1 MNLGELTTLKL
12 ISHLNWLAQVI
23 LEPEPEAV
31 EDAAMVFSG
40 PQFFTALITGVVL
53 AFAFQMLL
61 TNLGVA
67 TGISLLGG
75 SSSSSNHHHDHHHDH
90 SHNPLKSAGK
100 TIRKIGLALGLGT
113 LISVT
118 ISLFFACL
126 FAVKLSLF
134 VSPGSGAIVGL
145 VIWGAYFSLLV
156 WVSSTTVGSLVGS
169 VVNSATSGFQALF
182 GTAVAA
188 LGSRAA
194 SQQVV
199 ATAEATA
206 AAVRR
211 ELTEGFDPVYL
222 REKVEDYFDGLRPPQ
237 LDLKNIRSD
246 FEDILRDPQL
256 QTALASGDLSHVNR
270 QTFVD
275 LVSSRT
281 DLSQQEVDRIARQ
294 LEAAWHKASSQL
306 PSGDNFSKF
315 VDFLK
320 SAPRKSLLG
329 NNLSD
334 KLDALLEEMRKRR
347 HAQNPSPVSQG
358 LTMGFN
364 SLAGLVMGRTDLS
377 DLDTEKIMGQLQQL
391 KDYLGEQP
399 DKVKAQLS
407 GTRQPYNPLRAD
419 IENYLLNAH
428 LWQLKSINLHQEFRD
443 LLYDTE
449 ADPGQVAEQLEQ
461 INRTDFADWLQQK
474 GLLSQHEIDHI
485 SHTLNGIRLEVLN
498 TAIAAKERE
507 EAISLL
513 AEVEQYLLTT
523 PREELTPEKIQLNFR
538 PILKDPDADFEH
550 LSNRLAQLDRLT
562 FERILLHRPE
572 LTPVEVAAIT
582 TELEITRDQ
591 VLQEARELDNA
602 AQAKAEKQWLKLQS
616 HLRDTGK
623 SELNPQAIERE
634 LKLLLDDPQA
644 GMSALRARASRFDRD
659 TLVKLLGQ
667 RNDLSEEQVNR
678 ILDRVERNWTRIT
691 YKPKQLTAKAQQQ
704 YEQAKS
710 AIADYLY
717 RTGKPELNP
726 DGIQRDLAQLLE
738 DPTVGS
744 RAIRRRLA
752 EMDRDTLVQLL
763 AQRDDLS
770 EDQVNQVI
778 DEVQNTLQTI
788 AKSPRRLARRTQQK
802 VQDFQSAFT
811 DYLRSTDK
819 SELNPDGIQR
829 DLKLLLNDPRLG
841 MESLQDRLS
850 QFDRS
855 TFVALLSQ
863 RDDISEQ
870 EANRIVDNIFSVR
883 DRFLDQLQAIQTQ
896 VQLVLDRI
904 FARIRAYLNS
914 LDRPELNYE
923 GIRNDFRTLFD
934 DPQAGFEALR
944 ERLSQFDRDTLVAL
958 MSSRKDISEA
968 DANRIIDQ
976 VEMTRNRVLQK
987 AERLQKEAEM
997 RLEQVKHQT
1006 QKQLEET
1013 QKAAAAAAWWLFV
1026 TALVSGLAA
1035 AGAGALGV
1043 TT

>member
-12 ISHLNWLAQVI
+12 MSHLSWLAQVI
-23 LEPEPEAV
+23 VEPQPEAV
-31 EDAAMVFSG
+31 EDAAAVFSG
-40 PQFFTALITGVVL
+40 PQFFTALITGIVL

-67 TGISLLGG
+67 TGISVLAR
-75 SSSSSNHHHDHHHDH
+75 SSSSNHHHDHDH
-90 SHNPLKSAGK
+90 SNSHSKSPGK
-100 TIRKIGLALGLGT
+100 TIKKIGLALGLGT

-134 VSPGSGAIVGL
+134 VSASSGAIVGL

-156 WVSSTTVGSLVGS
+156 WVSSTTAGTLIGS

-188 LGSRAA
+188 FGSKAA

-206 AAVRR
+206 AAFRR
-211 ELTEGFDPVYL
+211 ELTDGLDPVYL
-222 REKVEDYFDGLRPPQ
+222 REKVEDYFDALRPPQ

-256 QTALASGDLSHVNR
+256 QQALASGDLPNVNR

-281 DLSQQEVDRIARQ
+281 DLSEQEVDRIARQ
-294 LEAAWHKASSQL
+294 LETAWHKTSSQL
-306 PSGDNFSKF
+306 PTQNNFSKF
-315 VDFLK
+315 VDYLK

-329 NNLSD
+329 EDFSD
-334 KLDALLEEMRKRR
+334 KLDSVIEEMRKRR
-347 HAQNPSPVSQG
+347 HAQNTSPLSQG

-364 SLAGLVMGRTDLS
+364 SLTGLVMGRTDLS
-377 DLDTEKIMGQLQQL
+377 DLDAEKIMGQLQQL
-391 KDYLGEQP
+391 KEYLGDQQG
-399 DKVKAQLS
+399 KVQAQLS
-407 GTRQPYNPLRAD
+407 GSRPTYNPLRAD
-419 IENYLLNAH
+419 IENYLHNAH
-428 LWQLKSINLHQEFRD
+428 LWQLKSTNLHQEFRD

-449 ADPGQVAEQLEQ
+449 ADAGQVVEQLEQ

-474 GLLSQHEIDHI
+474 GLLSQHEIEHI

-498 TAIAAKERE
+498 TAVAAKERE
-507 EAISLL
+507 EAIELL
-513 AEVEQYLLTT
+513 TEVERYLLST
-523 PREELTPEKIQLNFR
+523 PKEELTPEKINLNFR
-538 PILKDPDADFEH
+538 PILKDPDTDYEH
-550 LSNRLAQLDRLT
+550 LSNRLNQLDRLT

-582 TELEITRDQ
+582 TELEIARDQ
-591 VLQEARELDNA
+591 VLKEAHEIDAA

-616 HLRDTGK
+616 HLRDTGR
-623 SELNPQAIERE
+623 SELNPQAIEQE

-644 GMSALRARASRFDRD
+644 GMSALRARVSQFDRD
-659 TLVKLLGQ
+659 TLVQLLGQ
-667 RNDLSEEQVNR
+667 RNDLSQEQVDKV
-678 ILDRVERNWTRIT
+678 LDRVERNWTRIR
-691 YKPKQLTAKAQQQ
+691 YKPQQLSAQAQQQ

-710 AIADYLY
+710 AISDYLY

-726 DGIQRDLAQLLE
+726 DGIQRDLTQLLE
-738 DPTVGS
+738 DPAVGS
-744 RAIRRRLA
+744 RSIKRRLA

-770 EDQVNQVI
+770 EQQVNQVI
-778 DEVQNTLQTI
+778 DEVQNTLKTI

-802 VQDFQSAFT
+802 AQDFQGAVT

-819 SELNPDGIQR
+819 AELNPDGIKR
-829 DLKLLLNDPRLG
+829 DLKLLLDDPRLG
-841 MESLQDRLS
+841 MESVGDRLS

-855 TFVALLSQ
+855 TLVALLSQ

-870 EANRIVDNIFSVR
+870 EANRIVDNILSVR
-883 DRFLDQLQAIQTQ
+883 DRFLEQLHTINTQ

-904 FARIRAYLNS
+904 FGKIRAYLNS
-914 LDRPELNYE
+914 LERPELNYE
-923 GIRNDFRTLFD
+923 GVRDDFRTLFD
-934 DPQAGFEALR
+934 DPQAGFDALR
-944 ERLSQFDRDTLVAL
+944 ERLSQFDRNTLVAL

-976 VEMTRNRVLQK
+976 VELTRNRVLQK
-987 AERLQKEAEM
+987 AERFQKEAEL

-1006 QKQLEET
+1006 QKQVEET
-1013 QKAAAAAAWWLFV
+1013 QKAAAAAAWWLFL
-1026 TALVSGLAA
+1026 TALISALAS

-1043 TT
+1043 TA

>member
-1 MNLGELTTLKL
+1 MNLGELTTFKL
-12 ISHLNWLAQVI
+12 TSHLSWLAQVI
-23 LEPEPEAV
+23 VEPQPEAV

-40 PQFFTALITGVVL
+40 PQFFTALVTGIVL

-67 TGISLLGG
+67 TGISLLA
-75 SSSSSNHHHDHHHDH
+75 SSSSSNNHHNDH
-90 SHNPLKSAGK
+90 SNSHSESPGK
-100 TIRKIGLALGLGT
+100 TIKKIGLALGLGT

-126 FAVKLSLF
+126 FAIKLSLF
-134 VSPGSGAIVGL
+134 VSASSGAIVGL

-156 WVSSTTVGSLVGS
+156 WVSSTTAGTLIGS

-182 GTAVAA
+182 GTAIAA
-188 LGSRAA
+188 FGSKAA

-206 AAVRR
+206 AAFRR
-211 ELTEGFDPVYL
+211 ELTDGLDPVYL
-222 REKVEDYFDGLRPPQ
+222 REKIEDYFDALRPPQ

-246 FEDILRDPQL
+246 FEDLLRDPQL
-256 QTALASGDLSHVNR
+256 QQALASGDLPNVNR

-281 DLSQQEVDRIARQ
+281 DLSEQEVDRIARQ
-294 LEAAWHKASSQL
+294 LETAWHKTSSQL
-306 PSGDNFSKF
+306 PSQNNFSKF
-315 VDFLK
+315 VDYLK

-329 NNLSD
+329 EDFSE
-334 KLDALLEEMRKRR
+334 KLDSVIEEMRKRR
-347 HAQNPSPVSQG
+347 HSQSTNPLTQG

-364 SLAGLVMGRTDLS
+364 SLAGLIMGRTDLS
-377 DLDTEKIMGQLQQL
+377 DLDAEKIMGQLQQL
-391 KDYLGEQP
+391 KEYLGDQQG
-399 DKVKAQLS
+399 KVQAQLS
-407 GTRQPYNPLRAD
+407 GNRSTYNPLRAD
-419 IENYLLNAH
+419 IENYLHNAH
-428 LWQLKSINLHQEFRD
+428 LWQLKSTNLHQEFRD

-449 ADPGQVAEQLEQ
+449 ADAGQVVEQLEQ

-474 GLLSQHEIDHI
+474 GLLSQHEIEHI

-498 TAIAAKERE
+498 TAVAAKERE
-507 EAISLL
+507 EAIELL
-513 AEVEQYLLTT
+513 TEVERYLLST
-523 PREELTPEKIQLNFR
+523 PKEELTPEKINLNFR
-538 PILKDPDADFEH
+538 PILKDPDADYQH
-550 LSNRLAQLDRLT
+550 LSNRLNQLDRLT

-582 TELEITRDQ
+582 TELEIARDQ
-591 VLQEARELDNA
+591 VLKEAHELDAA
-602 AQAKAEKQWLKLQS
+602 AQAKAEKQWLKFQS
-616 HLRDTGK
+616 HLRDTGR
-623 SELNPQAIERE
+623 SELNPQAIEQE

-644 GMSALRARASRFDRD
+644 GISALRARVSQFDRD
-659 TLVKLLGQ
+659 TLVQLLGQ
-667 RNDLSEEQVNR
+667 RNDLSQEQVDKV
-678 ILDRVERNWTRIT
+678 LDRVERNWTRIR
-691 YKPKQLTAKAQQQ
+691 YKQQQFSAQAQQQ

-710 AIADYLY
+710 AISDYLY

-726 DGIQRDLAQLLE
+726 VGIQRDLSQLVE
-738 DPTVGS
+738 DPAVGS
-744 RAIRRRLA
+744 RAIKRRLA

-770 EDQVNQVI
+770 EQQVNQVI
-778 DEVQNTLQTI
+778 DEVQNTLKTI

-802 VQDFQSAFT
+802 AQDFQGAVT

-819 SELNPDGIQR
+819 AELNPDGIKR
-829 DLKLLLNDPRLG
+829 DLKLLLDDPRLG
-841 MESLQDRLS
+841 MESVGDRLS

-855 TFVALLSQ
+855 TLVALLSQ

-870 EANRIVDNIFSVR
+870 EANRIVDNILSVR
-883 DRFLDQLQAIQTQ
+883 DRFLEQLHTINTQ

-904 FARIRAYLNS
+904 FGKIRAYLNS
-914 LDRPELNYE
+914 LERPELNYE
-923 GIRNDFRTLFD
+923 GVRDDFRTLFD
-934 DPQAGFEALR
+934 DPQAGFDALR
-944 ERLSQFDRDTLVAL
+944 ERLSQFDRNTLVAL

-976 VEMTRNRVLQK
+976 VELTRSRVLQK
-987 AERLQKEAEM
+987 AERFQKEAEL

-1006 QKQLEET
+1006 QKQVEET
-1013 QKAAAAAAWWLFV
+1013 QKAAAAAAWWLFL
-1026 TALVSGLAA
+1026 TALISALAS

-1043 TT
+1043 TV

>member
-12 ISHLNWLAQVI
+12 ISHLSWLAQVI
-23 LEPEPEAV
+23 VEPQPEAV

-40 PQFFTALITGVVL
+40 PQFFTALITGIVL

-67 TGISLLGG
+67 TGISVLA
-75 SSSSSNHHHDHHHDH
+75 SSSSSNHHHHHDH
-90 SHNPLKSAGK
+90 SNSHSESPGK
-100 TIRKIGLALGLGT
+100 TIKKIGLALGLGT

-134 VSPGSGAIVGL
+134 VSAVSGAIVGL

-156 WVSSTTVGSLVGS
+156 WVSSTTAGTLIGS

-188 LGSRAA
+188 LGSKAA

-211 ELTEGFDPVYL
+211 ELTDGLDPVDL
-222 REKVEDYFDGLRPPQ
+222 REKVEDYFDALRPPQ

-246 FEDILRDPQL
+246 FEDLLRDPQL
-256 QTALASGDLSHVNR
+256 QDALASGDLPNVNR

-281 DLSQQEVDRIARQ
+281 DLSQQEIDRIARQ
-294 LEAAWHKASSQL
+294 LETAWHKTSSQL
-306 PSGDNFSKF
+306 PTQNNFSKF
-315 VDFLK
+315 VDYLK

-329 NNLSD
+329 EDFSG
-334 KLDALLEEMRKRR
+334 KLDAVIEEMRKRR
-347 HAQNPSPVSQG
+347 HSQNTNPLTQG

-364 SLAGLVMGRTDLS
+364 SLTGLVMGRTDLS
-377 DLDTEKIMGQLQQL
+377 DLDAEKIMGQLQQL
-391 KDYLGEQP
+391 KEYLSDQP
-399 DKVKAQLS
+399 GKVKAQLS
-407 GTRQPYNPLRAD
+407 GSRPTYNPLRAD
-419 IENYLLNAH
+419 IENYLSNAH
-428 LWQLKSINLHQEFRD
+428 LWQLKSTNLHREFRD

-449 ADPGQVAEQLEQ
+449 ADAGQVVEQLEQ
-461 INRTDFADWLQQK
+461 INRTDFVDYLEEK
-474 GLLSQHEIDHI
+474 GLLSQDEIEHI

-498 TAIAAKERE
+498 TAVAAKERE
-507 EAISLL
+507 EAIELL
-513 AEVEQYLLTT
+513 TEVERYLLST
-523 PREELTPEKIQLNFR
+523 PKEELTPEKINLNFR
-538 PILKDPDADFEH
+538 PILKDPDTDYEH
-550 LSNRLAQLDRLT
+550 LNNRLAQLDRLT

-572 LTPVEVAAIT
+572 LTPVEVAAIAN
-582 TELEITRDQ
+582 ELEIARDQ
-591 VLQEARELDNA
+591 VLKEAHEVDAA
-602 AQAKAEKQWLKLQS
+602 AQAKAEKQWLKFQS
-616 HLRDTGK
+616 HLRDTGR

-659 TLVKLLGQ
+659 TLVQLLGQ
-667 RNDLSEEQVNR
+667 RNDLSQEQVDK
-678 ILDRVERNWTRIT
+678 ILGRVERNWTRIT
-691 YKPKQLTAKAQQQ
+691 YKPQQLTAQAQQQ

-710 AIADYLY
+710 AISDYLY
-717 RTGKPELNP
+717 STGKPELNP
-726 DGIQRDLAQLLE
+726 DGIQRDLSQLLE
-738 DPTVGS
+738 DPAVGS
-744 RAIRRRLA
+744 RSIKRRLS

-770 EDQVNQVI
+770 EQQVNQVI
-778 DEVQNTLQTI
+778 DEVQNTLKTI

-802 VQDFQSAFT
+802 VQDFQGAMT
-811 DYLRSTDK
+811 DYLKSTDK
-819 SELNPDGIQR
+819 AELNPDGIQR
-829 DLKLLLNDPRLG
+829 DLKLLLDDPRLG

-855 TFVALLSQ
+855 TLVALLSQ
-863 RDDISEQ
+863 RDDISEH
-870 EANRIVDNIFSVR
+870 EANQIVDSILSVR
-883 DRFLDQLQAIQTQ
+883 DRFFEQLHTINTQ

-904 FARIRAYLNS
+904 FAKIRAYLNS
-914 LDRPELNYE
+914 LERPELNYE
-923 GIRNDFRTLFD
+923 GVRDDFRTLFD
-934 DPQAGFEALR
+934 DPQAGFDALR
-944 ERLSQFDRDTLVAL
+944 ERLSQFDRNTLVAL
-958 MSSRKDISEA
+958 MSSRQDISEA

-976 VEMTRNRVLQK
+976 VELTRSRVLQK
-987 AERLQKEAEM
+987 AERFQKEAEL

-1006 QKQLEET
+1006 QKQVEET

-1026 TALVSGLAA
+1026 TALISALAS

-1043 TT
+1043 TA

>member
-1 MNLGELTTLKL
+1 M
-12 ISHLNWLAQVI
+12 SHLSWLAQVI
-23 LEPEPEAV
+23 VEPQPEAV
-31 EDAAMVFSG
+31 EDAAAVFSG
-40 PQFFTALITGVVL
+40 PQFFTALITGIVL

-67 TGISLLGG
+67 TGISVLAR
-75 SSSSSNHHHDHHHDH
+75 SSSSNHHHDHDH
-90 SHNPLKSAGK
+90 SNSHSKSPGK
-100 TIRKIGLALGLGT
+100 TIKKIGLALGLGT

-134 VSPGSGAIVGL
+134 VSASSGAIVGL

-156 WVSSTTVGSLVGS
+156 WVSSTTAGTLIGS

-188 LGSRAA
+188 FGSKAA

-206 AAVRR
+206 AAFRR
-211 ELTEGFDPVYL
+211 ELTDGLDPVYL
-222 REKVEDYFDGLRPPQ
+222 REKVEDYFDALRPPQ

-256 QTALASGDLSHVNR
+256 QQALASGDLPNVNR

-281 DLSQQEVDRIARQ
+281 DLSEQEVDRIARQ
-294 LEAAWHKASSQL
+294 LETAWHKTSSQL
-306 PSGDNFSKF
+306 PTQNNFSKF
-315 VDFLK
+315 VDYLK

-329 NNLSD
+329 EDFSD
-334 KLDALLEEMRKRR
+334 KLDSVIEEMRKRR
-347 HAQNPSPVSQG
+347 HAQNTSPLSQG

-364 SLAGLVMGRTDLS
+364 SLTGLVMGRTDLS
-377 DLDTEKIMGQLQQL
+377 DLDAEKIMGQLQQL
-391 KDYLGEQP
+391 KEYLGDQQG
-399 DKVKAQLS
+399 KVQAQLS
-407 GTRQPYNPLRAD
+407 GSRPTYNPLRAD
-419 IENYLLNAH
+419 IENYLHNAH
-428 LWQLKSINLHQEFRD
+428 LWQLKSTNLHQEFRD

-449 ADPGQVAEQLEQ
+449 ADAGQVVEQLEQ

-474 GLLSQHEIDHI
+474 GLLSQHEIEHI

-498 TAIAAKERE
+498 TAVAAKERE
-507 EAISLL
+507 EAIELL
-513 AEVEQYLLTT
+513 TEVERYLLST
-523 PREELTPEKIQLNFR
+523 PKEELTPEKINLNFR
-538 PILKDPDADFEH
+538 PILKDPDTDYEH
-550 LSNRLAQLDRLT
+550 LSNRLNQLDRLT

-582 TELEITRDQ
+582 TELEIARDQ
-591 VLQEARELDNA
+591 VLKEAHEIDAA

-616 HLRDTGK
+616 HLRDTGR
-623 SELNPQAIERE
+623 SELNPQAIEQE

-644 GMSALRARASRFDRD
+644 GMSALRARVSQFDRD
-659 TLVKLLGQ
+659 TLVQLLGQ
-667 RNDLSEEQVNR
+667 RNDLSQEQVDKV
-678 ILDRVERNWTRIT
+678 LDRVERNWTRIR
-691 YKPKQLTAKAQQQ
+691 YKPQQLSAQAQQQ

-710 AIADYLY
+710 AISDYLY

-726 DGIQRDLAQLLE
+726 DGIQRDLTQLLE
-738 DPTVGS
+738 DPAVGS
-744 RAIRRRLA
+744 RSIKRRLA

-770 EDQVNQVI
+770 EQQVNQVI
-778 DEVQNTLQTI
+778 DEVQNTLKTI

-802 VQDFQSAFT
+802 AQDFQGAVT

-819 SELNPDGIQR
+819 AELNPDGIKR
-829 DLKLLLNDPRLG
+829 DLKLLLDDPRLG
-841 MESLQDRLS
+841 MESVGDRLS

-855 TFVALLSQ
+855 TLVALLSQ

-870 EANRIVDNIFSVR
+870 EANRIVDNILSVR
-883 DRFLDQLQAIQTQ
+883 DRFLEQLHTINTQ

-904 FARIRAYLNS
+904 FGKIRAYLNS
-914 LDRPELNYE
+914 LERPELNYE
-923 GIRNDFRTLFD
+923 GVRDDFRTLFD
-934 DPQAGFEALR
+934 DPQAGFDALR
-944 ERLSQFDRDTLVAL
+944 ERLSQFDRNTLVAL

-976 VEMTRNRVLQK
+976 VELTRNRVLQK
-987 AERLQKEAEM
+987 AERFQKEAEL

-1006 QKQLEET
+1006 QKQVEET
-1013 QKAAAAAAWWLFV
+1013 QKAAAAAAWWLFL
-1026 TALVSGLAA
+1026 TALISALAS

-1043 TT
+1043 TA

>member
-1 MNLGELTTLKL
+1 M
-12 ISHLNWLAQVI
+12 SHLSWLAQVI
-23 LEPEPEAV
+23 VEPQPEAV
-31 EDAAMVFSG
+31 EDAAAVFSG
-40 PQFFTALITGVVL
+40 PQFFTALIAGIVL

-67 TGISLLGG
+67 TGISVLA
-75 SSSSSNHHHDHHHDH
+75 SSSSSNHHHDHDH
-90 SHNPLKSAGK
+90 SNSHSKSPGK
-100 TIRKIGLALGLGT
+100 TIKKIGLALGLGT

-126 FAVKLSLF
+126 FAVKLSLII
-134 VSPGSGAIVGL
+134 SAASGAIVGL

-156 WVSSTTVGSLVGS
+156 WVSSTTAGTLIGS

-188 LGSRAA
+188 FGSKAA

-211 ELTEGFDPVYL
+211 ELTDGLDPVYL
-222 REKVEDYFDGLRPPQ
+222 REKVEDYFDALRPPQ

-246 FEDILRDPQL
+246 FEDLLRDPQL
-256 QTALASGDLSHVNR
+256 QEALASGDLPNVNR

-281 DLSQQEVDRIARQ
+281 DLSEQEVDRIARQ
-294 LEAAWHKASSQL
+294 LETAWHKTSSQL
-306 PSGDNFSKF
+306 PSQNNFSKF
-315 VDFLK
+315 VDYLK

-329 NNLSD
+329 EDFSD
-334 KLDALLEEMRKRR
+334 KLDSVIEEMRKRR
-347 HAQNPSPVSQG
+347 RAQSTNPLTHG
-358 LTMGFN
+358 LTMGFH
-364 SLAGLVMGRTDLS
+364 SLTGMVMGRTDLS
-377 DLDTEKIMGQLQQL
+377 DIDAEKIIGQLQQL
-391 KDYLGEQP
+391 KEYVSDQP
-399 DKVKAQLS
+399 GKVKAQLVGS
-407 GTRQPYNPLRAD
+407 RPTYNPLRAD
-419 IENYLLNAH
+419 IENYLSNAH
-428 LWQLKSINLHQEFRD
+428 VWQLKSTNLHREFRD

-461 INRTDFADWLQQK
+461 INRTDFVDYLEEK
-474 GLLSQHEIDHI
+474 GLLTQDEIEHI

-498 TAIAAKERE
+498 TAVAAKERE
-507 EAISLL
+507 EAIALL
-513 AEVEQYLLTT
+513 AEVERYLLST
-523 PREELTPEKIQLNFR
+523 PKEELTPEKINLNFR
-538 PILKDPDADFEH
+538 PILKDPDTDYEH
-550 LSNRLAQLDRLT
+550 LNNRLAQLDRLT

-572 LTPVEVAAIT
+572 LTPVEVAAIAN
-582 TELEITRDQ
+582 ELEIARDQ
-591 VLQEARELDNA
+591 VLKEAHEVDAA
-602 AQAKAEKQWLKLQS
+602 AQAKAEKQWLKFQS
-616 HLRDTGK
+616 HLRDTGR

-659 TLVKLLGQ
+659 TLVQLLGQ
-667 RNDLSEEQVNR
+667 RNDLSQEQVDK
-678 ILDRVERNWTRIT
+678 ILDRVERNWTRIR
-691 YKPKQLTAKAQQQ
+691 YKPQQLSAQAQQQ

-717 RTGKPELNP
+717 STGKPELNP
-726 DGIQRDLAQLLE
+726 DGIQRDLTQLLE
-738 DPTVGS
+738 DPAVGS
-744 RAIRRRLA
+744 RSIKRRLA

-770 EDQVNQVI
+770 EQQVNQVI
-778 DEVQNTLQTI
+778 DEVQNTLKTI

-802 VQDFQSAFT
+802 VQDFQGAMA
-811 DYLRSTDK
+811 DYLRSTEK

-829 DLKLLLNDPRLG
+829 DLKLLLDDPRLG

-855 TFVALLSQ
+855 TLVSLLSQ
-863 RDDISEQ
+863 RDDISEH
-870 EANRIVDNIFSVR
+870 EANQIVDNILSVR
-883 DRFLDQLQAIQTQ
+883 DRFFEQLHTINTQ

-904 FARIRAYLNS
+904 FAKIRAYLNS
-914 LDRPELNYE
+914 LERPELNYE
-923 GIRNDFRTLFD
+923 GVRDDFRTLFD
-934 DPQAGFEALR
+934 DPQAGFDALR
-944 ERLSQFDRDTLVAL
+944 ERLSQFDRNTLVAL

-976 VEMTRNRVLQK
+976 VELTRNRVLQK
-987 AERLQKEAEM
+987 AERVQKEAEL

-1006 QKQLEET
+1006 QKQVEET
-1013 QKAAAAAAWWLFV
+1013 QKAAAAAAWWLFL
-1026 TALVSGLAA
+1026 TALISALAS

-1043 TT
+1043 TA